1 VMFPPKRVKVSRRS
15 VRPDHRTDLIGCGT
29 GSALSYLRKAAAS

>member
-1 VMFPPKRVKVSRRS
+1 LSSS
-15 VRPDHRTDLIGCGT
+15 VRPDRRTDLIGCGT